1 MKIVT
6 PGGAVVACLRS
17 LDQTSDESN
26 LEAPEPVRF
35 AAGARSF
42 PAADGVLLASL
53 QRLARVISSGQS
65 SEAIVRDLGHE
76 LSRLIANESYSV
88 LMFDAERGGFSW
100 FHGLGLQEHPIDFI
114 PDGEGITS
122 AVFHAG
128 QPELVNYAT
137 SDPRYWPPR
146 DAASDA
152 KPEHLML
159 APLVNEGNA
168 VGLMLAGRF
177 GDIPFTQADFDFFLV
192 VAEMTAGVLRSAQ
205 TLEALATERDAAIR
219 SVASMERLLESHRVI
234 ASAPAFGDLVHML
247 VNELRAAVPCR
258 KLALLKVVG
267 AGPAEVFWSDEAGR
281 VTLLADDSSLLHYP
295 IVERALAT
303 GEIQLVNDLD
313 PLVPGIGGA
322 RSIVEPE
329 HLLVVPIQL
338 GHDHLGAIAMTRI
351 GDHRFDLLEANVVRS
366 LTLHAVVKS
375 RNLVLLETTRESE
388 RREIRSRERV
398 EAILATT
405 RAIASWHDLP
415 QVINA
420 VADLLQRQITHDR
433 FLALAID
440 ESGDASIR
448 HLRHA
453 GQQLRIEHSFHLN
466 DSPIASALKPG
477 ALNVHASGLISVL
490 GLDRSGFQRRTRPGG
505 TLVYT
510 IESPDRIVGAVL
522 IERSTGMQF
531 TEEEQGVFEALAGLL
546 AVAYQTA
553 SFFDEERRG
562 RTNAD
567 LLAEAGARLSE
578 VSSLQDL
585 TNVIAEIIPQTIG
598 SRSSRCVIVDE
609 TGLSVVARS
618 SGGIMPFAPDP
629 VSAEAG
635 DAIALAL
642 ASVTTVRDQVIGF
655 AQLGE
660 LIGSD
665 SLVKQMA
672 DRIALPIHHEGR
684 FRGVILTSGETAN
697 CSQGGEASP
706 MCAAVMDL
714 VRTALSRALIHAE
727 AEQRIL
733 ELNAISQLNQL
744 AASAGTETAEF
755 CRTGATIAIEIAG
768 ACCAAI
774 ALGERPETRTIVQ
787 VGEPSAIDCSWIEPH
802 WSTARFSRAP
812 FEAVSPA
819 TGPKGDPHH
828 LVVPIF
834 ADEGLLGLM
843 VISKTDGRFV
853 QRDVEAISRIAEQMA
868 VGLQRVTTLELA
880 ISQRSRADRQ
890 SETLSR
896 VLDATSLFVTI
907 HDREELVREAVEI
920 TADLVA
926 CARIAIVWNDQDG
939 QTGGLAE
946 RNWPLSASPDS
957 NWERWFLDDAVLT
970 GVARRFSNLT
980 SDPRLVFAPGDAA
993 EASDLGMHVL
1003 VTPLG
1008 GDDAGAGA
1016 IAYTRIGGSPFDDD
1030 EFAALR
1036 IYAAQLSA
1044 ALAST
1049 RLIGRNRELL
1059 VSGIRALVSAVDAKD
1074 SYTRGHSERVSRLAR
1089 IIATEMELSPQ
1100 EIDTIELAG
1109 LLHDFG
1115 KIGVPDAI
1123 LHKPGKLTAAERV
1136 IMMRHAGLG
1145 ADMLAGAESE
1155 AMAPLVPLVRHHHE
1169 WVNGGGYPD
1178 GLIGDQIPLGSA
1190 IISVADAYDTMTTDR
1205 PYRERISHRQ
1215 AMSEIYR
1222 SMGRQFSAP
1231 VVEAFESLAKSGSIP
1246 RLHGPEIEAAGN
1258 VARLPLAVDQT
1269 RPIED
1274 ARALRLLLDMIPM
1287 THLIAD
1293 SEVFYQQVTD
1303 LVRRSL
1309 DLPQIS
1315 LHLTDDIG
1323 GGLVRIACSGVTCTV
1338 GPRQQPLAVGI
1349 RGAAMRSRQ
1358 FRIVGDV
1365 RIDPAYD
1372 RSYDPP
1378 SGSMLLTPLI
1388 VDETVIG
1395 LLTAES
1401 DEVEALDPTN
1411 QPVLQVVADQLVSA
1425 IRLAQ
1430 LHAEAR
1436 KAAVT
1441 DPLTGLGNHR
1451 AFWTELDLAI
1461 TAGDPFTVVMMDV
1474 EGLKRIN
1481 DSFGHLAGDAL
1492 LQRVAGSLR
1501 EATSDR
1507 DLAARLGGDEFAIV
1521 LSNGNATQAGTIA
1534 DQVRRSLLRETDD
1547 LSGRAT
1553 IRYGVASFPV
1563 DGDRARDLVAVAD
1576 SRLYAMMNQP
1586 NPLRDPHLES
1596 RFDA

>member
-1 MKIVT
+1 M
-6 PGGAVVACLRS
+6 AYLRS
-17 LDQTSDESN
+17 LDQTSDQPNSRDTEPESP
-26 LEAPEPVRF
+26 LRF
-35 AAGARSF
+35 AAGAQSF
-42 PAADGVLLASL
+42 PAADGVLLTFL
-53 QRLARVISSGQS
+53 QRLAAVISSGQS
-65 SEAIVRDLGHE
+65 SEAIVRDLGRE
-76 LSRLIANESYSV
+76 LSRVIANETYSV

-100 FHGLGLQEHPIDFI
+100 LHGLGLQEHPIDFI
-114 PDGEGITS
+114 PDGEGIIS

-137 SDPRYWPPR
+137 SDPRYWPPV
-146 DAASDA
+146 DQTHDL

-159 APLVNEGNA
+159 APLFNEGNA
-168 VGLMLAGRF
+168 LGLMIVGRV
-177 GDIPFTQADFDFFLV
+177 GDTPFTQSDFELFLV
-192 VAEMTAGVLRSAQ
+192 VAEMTAGALRSARS
-205 TLEALATERDAAIR
+205 LEALATERDVAIR
-219 SVASMERLLESHRVI
+219 SVESMERLLGSHRAI
-234 ASAPAFGDLVHML
+234 ASAPVFGDLVHVL
-247 VNELRAAVPCR
+247 VSELRANLPCR
-258 KLALLKVVG
+258 KLALFKVVG
-267 AGPAEVFWSDEAGR
+267 SGSFEVFWSDEPGK
-281 VTLLADDSSLLHYP
+281 VTHVADDSSPLCYP
-295 IVERALAT
+295 MVQRALAT
-303 GEIQLVNDLD
+303 DEIQLANDLD
-313 PLVPGIGGA
+313 PMLPGIGGP
-322 RSIVEPE
+322 RSIVERE

-351 GDHRFDLLEANVVRS
+351 GDHRFDLSEANVVRS
-366 LTLHAVVKS
+366 LALHAVSRS
-375 RNLVLLETTRESE
+375 RNLALLETTRESE
-388 RREIRSRERV
+388 RREIRSRERI

-405 RAIASWHDLP
+405 RAIVSWHDLP
-415 QVINA
+415 QVVNA

-440 ESGDASIR
+440 ESGIASVR
-448 HLRHA
+448 HFRHV
-453 GQQLRIEHSFHLN
+453 GRQVRIEESFQLS
-466 DSPIASALKPG
+466 DSPIASVLIPG
-477 ALNVHASGLISVL
+477 GMSAHAVGLISAL
-490 GLDRSGFQRRTRPGG
+490 GFDQPGFQRRIRLGG

-522 IERSTGMQF
+522 IERSTGVHF
-531 TEEEQGVFEALAGLL
+531 SEEEQGIFEALAGLV

-553 SFFDEERRG
+553 SFFDEERRA

-567 LLAEAGARLSE
+567 LLAEVGARLSE
-578 VSSLQDL
+578 VVSLQDL
-585 TNVIAEIIPQTIG
+585 TAIIAEVVPQTLG
-598 SRSSRCVIVDE
+598 AQSSRCVIVDE

-618 SGGIMPFAPDP
+618 SGGFIPFAPDP
-629 VSAEAG
+629 VSSEAA

-642 ASVTTVRDQVIGF
+642 ASAAPVGDQVLGF
-655 AQLGE
+655 DQLIE

-665 SLVKQMA
+665 SLSVSVTT
-672 DRIALPIHHEGR
+672 DLIALPISLDGR
-684 FRGVILTSGETAN
+684 VRCVILTSGGQADHSERVDATL
-697 CSQGGEASP
+697 Q
-706 MCAAVMDL
+706 CAAVMGL
-714 VRTALSRALIHAE
+714 VRTALSRALVHAE

-733 ELNAISQLNQL
+733 ELDAISRLNQL
-744 AASAGTETAEF
+744 AASAGTRAEKF
-755 CRTGATIAIEIAG
+755 CTTGASIAIEIAG
-768 ACCAAI
+768 ACCVTI
-774 ALGERPETRTIVQ
+774 ALGNRPEGRTSIH
-787 VGEPSAIDCSWIEPH
+787 VGEPSVIECSRIDPLWNS
-802 WSTARFSRAP
+802 AQVNRMP
-812 FEAVSPA
+812 FDVPGPN
-819 TGPKGDPHH
+819 TGSSDDPHH
-828 LVVPIF
+828 LVVPII
-834 ADEGLLGLM
+834 ADEGLLGMM
-843 VISKTDGRFV
+843 VLSKTNGRFA
-853 QRDVEAISRIAEQMA
+853 QRDVRAISRIAEQMA

-890 SETLSR
+890 SETLGR

-907 HDREELVREAVEI
+907 HDRDELVREAVKI
-920 TADLVA
+920 TADLVD
-926 CARIAIVWNDQDG
+926 CARIAIIWRDHDG
-939 QTGGLAE
+939 QTGGSME
-946 RNWPLSASPDS
+946 RSWPLAVSPGP
-957 NWERWFLDDAVLT
+957 NWERWFLDDAMLT
-970 GVARRFSNLT
+970 GVARRYSDLK
-980 SDPRLVFAPGDAA
+980 SDPRLTLSSADAT
-993 EASDLGMHVL
+993 EVSDQLVHVL
-1003 VTPLG
+1003 VTPIS
-1008 GDDAGAGA
+1008 GDDDGAGA

-1036 IYAAQLSA
+1036 IYAAQLTA

-1074 SYTRGHSERVSRLAR
+1074 PYTRGHSERVSRLAR

-1100 EIDTIELAG
+1100 DIDTIELAG

-1205 PYRERISHRQ
+1205 PYRDRISHRQ

-1222 SMGRQFSAP
+1222 SMGRQFSAS
-1231 VVEAFESLAKSGSIP
+1231 VVEAFESLASAGSIP
-1246 RLHGPEIEAAGN
+1246 RLHGPEIEATGN
-1258 VARLPLAVDQT
+1258 VTRLPLAVDHA

-1274 ARALRLLLDMIPM
+1274 ARAVKLLLDMIPM

-1293 SEVFYQQVTD
+1293 TEVFYQQVTD

-1315 LHLTDDIG
+1315 LHLTDDIA

-1338 GPRQQPLAVGI
+1338 GLRQQPLAAGI

-1372 RSYDPP
+1372 PTYDPP

-1401 DEVEALDPTN
+1401 DETEALDPTI

-1430 LHAEAR
+1430 LHSEAR
-1436 KAAVT
+1436 TAAVT

-1451 AFWTELDLAI
+1451 AFWNELDLAV
-1461 TAGDPFTVVMMDV
+1461 TAGEPFTVVMMDI

-1481 DSFGHLAGDAL
+1481 DSHGHLAGDAL
-1492 LQRVAGSLR
+1492 LRRVAESLQ
-1501 EATSDR
+1501 EATR
-1507 DLAARLGGDEFAIV
+1507 EQGLAARLGGDEFAIV
-1521 LSNGNATQAGTIA
+1521 LSNGNADMAGSIA
-1534 DQVRRSLLRETDD
+1534 DQIRSSLLRKTDD
-1547 LSGRAT
+1547 RAGRAT

-1563 DGDRARDLVAVAD
+1563 DGERARDLVAAAD
-1576 SRLYAMMNQP
+1576 SRLYAMINASHP
-1586 NPLRDPHLES
+1586 
-1596 RFDA
+1596 DARYEA